1 MKKQFERT
9 ARLIGTDG
17 VDCLQQAH
25 VLLFGVGG
33 VGGYVAEALAR
44 SGVGAFTLVDNDTV
58 AESNLNRQIIATYDT
73 VGREKTEVMKERI
86 LSINPEA
93 KVEVRNCF
101 FLPECADSFDFSNYS
116 YVVDAVDTITAKI
129 EIILRAQAAGV
140 PVLSSMGTG
149 NKLNPAMLEVTD
161 LKQTSVCPL
170 AKVMR
175 RELKRRGVEHV
186 KVVYSKEEALTP
198 IEESDSMTQNTEEQ
212 EISEQTAAFVGNT
225 EFVQVG
231 QQEEQKEPVRRKA
244 VPGSLMF
251 VPAAAGILI
260 ASEVVKDLL
269 LQKKK

>member
-9 ARLIGTDG
+9 ARLIGTEG

-58 AESNLNRQIIATYDT
+58 AESNLNRQIIATYET
-73 VGREKTEVMKERI
+73 LGREKTEVMKERI

-93 KVEVRNCF
+93 NVEVRNCF
-101 FLPECADSFDFSNYS
+101 FLPECADEFDFSKYE
-116 YVVDAVDTITAKI
+116 YVIDAVDTITAKI
-129 EIILRAQAAGV
+129 EIIMRAKEAGV
-140 PVLSSMGTG
+140 PVISSMGTG
-149 NKLNPAMLEVTD
+149 NKLNPAGLTVAD

-175 RELKRRGVEHV
+175 RELKKRGIEHV
-186 KVVYSKEEALTP
+186 KVVYSKEEPLTP
-198 IEESDSMTQNTEEQ
+198 MEENDVMMQKIDGTEFSAKNTEL
-212 EISEQTAAFVGNT
+212 
-225 EFVQVG
+225 G
-231 QQEEQKEPVRRKA
+231 QGQEPVRRKA

-269 LQKKK
+269 VER

>member
-9 ARLIGTDG
+9 ARLIGTEG
-17 VDCLQQAH
+17 VECLQQAH

-73 VGREKTEVMKERI
+73 IGREKTEVMKERI

-101 FLPECADSFDFSNYS
+101 FLPECADSFDFSQYS
-116 YVVDAVDTITAKI
+116 YIVDAVDTITAKI
-129 EIILRAQAAGV
+129 EIIMRAKAVGV
-140 PVLSSMGTG
+140 PVISSMGTG
-149 NKLNPAMLEVTD
+149 NKLNPAGLMVAD

-175 RELKRRGVEHV
+175 RELKKRGIEHV

-198 IEESDSMTQNTEEQ
+198 IEENDVMLQQSEKKELFTQNVELAQEELKEKVEEQ
-212 EISEQTAAFVGNT
+212 V
-225 EFVQVG
+225 
-231 QQEEQKEPVRRKA
+231 EPVRRKA

-269 LQKKK
+269 L

>member
-9 ARLIGTDG
+9 ARLIGVEG
-17 VDCLQQAH
+17 VERLQQAH

-73 VGREKTEVMKERI
+73 IGREKTEVMKERI

-101 FLPECADSFDFSNYS
+101 FLPECADEFDFSKYD
-116 YVVDAVDTITAKI
+116 YIIDAVDTITAKI
-129 EIILRAQAAGV
+129 EIIMRAKEAGV
-140 PVLSSMGTG
+140 PVISSMGTG
-149 NKLNPAMLEVTD
+149 NKLNPAWLMVAD

-175 RELKRRGVEHV
+175 RELKKRGIEHV

-198 IEESDSMTQNTEEQ
+198 IEELEVVMPEAEKFSTFMKNAEVVEQSVSTNETVQAQEQ
-212 EISEQTAAFVGNT
+212 EKA
-225 EFVQVG
+225 
-231 QQEEQKEPVRRKA
+231 EPVRKKA

-269 LQKKK
+269 L

>member
-9 ARLIGTDG
+9 ARLIGTEG

-58 AESNLNRQIIATYDT
+58 AESNLNRQIIATYET
-73 VGREKTEVMKERI
+73 LGREKTEVMKERI

-93 KVEVRNCF
+93 NVEVRNCF
-101 FLPECADSFDFSNYS
+101 FLPECADTFDFSKYD
-116 YVVDAVDTITAKI
+116 YIIDAVDTITAKI
-129 EIILRAQAAGV
+129 EIIMRAKEADV
-140 PVLSSMGTG
+140 PVISSMGTG
-149 NKLNPAMLEVTD
+149 NKLNPVGLMVAD

-175 RELKRRGVEHV
+175 RELKKRGIEHV
-186 KVVYSKEEALTP
+186 KVVYSKEEPLTP
-198 IEESDSMTQNTEEQ
+198 MEENDVMMQKVDGTEFSAKNTEL
-212 EISEQTAAFVGNT
+212 GH
-225 EFVQVG
+225 G
-231 QQEEQKEPVRRKA
+231 QEPVRRKA

-269 LQKKK
+269 G

>member
-1 MKKQFERT
+1 MKQQFERT
-9 ARLIGTDG
+9 ARLIGTEG
-17 VDCLQQAH
+17 VECLQQAH

-58 AESNLNRQIIATYDT
+58 AESNLNRQIIATHDT
-73 VGREKTEVMKERI
+73 IGREKTEVMKERI
-86 LSINPEA
+86 LSINPDA

-101 FLPECADSFDFSNYS
+101 FLPECADSFDFSKYS
-116 YVVDAVDTITAKI
+116 YVIDAVDTITAKI
-129 EIILRAQAAGV
+129 EIIMRARAADV
-140 PVLSSMGTG
+140 PVISSMGTG
-149 NKLNPAMLEVTD
+149 NKLNPAMLEVAD

-186 KVVYSKEEALTP
+186 KVVYSKEEPLTP
-198 IEESDSMTQNTEEQ
+198 MEESGSKIQNPQEK
-212 EISEQTAAFVGNT
+212 EISKQTAASVGNI
-225 EFVQVG
+225 EFMQVQE
-231 QQEEQKEPVRRKA
+231 QEEPVRRKA

-269 LQKKK
+269 W